1 MRTVLCD
8 DFRFNGLIKPAA
20 TASVVDGPWA
30 KADTSAA
37 GSPTVQT
44 NNGFME
50 LALDATNEAQN
61 LCLYFGDQL
70 PYDIDDLVQVD
81 IWAKITASLP
91 AAVSAAF
98 GLASA
103 RNDAI
108 DSIAA
113 QALFRL
119 IGDNNLLVESDD
131 GTTDKDDIA
140 TGLTLAATLRRFT
153 ISFKE
158 GINSVVGG
166 LSTGGKSNVIF
177 SAENSAG
184 LLRRV
189 APATRFDMSAYSSGL
204 QPYFQIQKTAAA
216 SLGTLSIKR
225 VRIQYRGHE

>member
-1 MRTVLCD
+1 MKEVLCD

-30 KADTSAA
+30 KADTSSA

-50 LALDATNEAQN
+50 LTLDSTSEVQN

-70 PYDIDDLVQVD
+70 PYDIDNLIQVD
-81 IWAKITASLP
+81 IWAKITASLN

-113 QALFRL
+113 AALYRV
-119 IGDNNLLVESDD
+119 IGSNSLVVESDD
-131 GTTDKDDIA
+131 GVTDKDDIA
-140 TGLTLAATLRRFT
+140 TGLSLSTTVRRFT

-158 GINSVVGG
+158 GINTVAGG

-177 SAENSAG
+177 SAENSQG

-189 APATRFDMSAYSSGL
+189 APNTRFDMSSYSSGL
-204 QPYFQIQKTAAA
+204 QPFFQLQKTADAA
-216 SLGTLSIKR
+216 VATLSIQR
-225 VRIQYRGHE
+225 VRVLHRAN